1 MAVIAYTSAAV
12 NPLVSQS
19 DKVVEMSVT
28 PLPVTAQLYGAGKED
43 GDPGAVWTYA
53 WEIIDKPTGSL
64 VRFQDTL
71 GQTSALQN
79 PVLEN
84 VDTWGNI
91 LVFLVV
97 TNTNTGNHS
106 SNDYLTKDTVK
117 AKVVVRVKSTS
128 ASIQKFAKH
137 EWSWQAHVNVWADV
151 IETLKSTAVAIPAAL
166 MQLISGGYS
175 EHPPGTVLHKHY
187 GEDIDVGT
195 TTARGALAVS
205 DTPADPA
212 NPVALNVDYQPQSV
226 QVYGTPTTSGWVHGI
241 EVADTLVGG
250 GNYPHA
256 LFPVLTSCK
265 LKRLTFSFADFGDS
279 TNEYAFEVYYGSAA
293 QWTSGAGLTS
303 LAAFDTSMGPI
314 VWENAVHVVNSA
326 LSSVTLSPGHIVG
339 VVVRTAPTGITG
351 AKVGQALSITAHFY
365 REV

>member
-1 MAVIAYTSAAV
+1 MAVIAYTSAAI

-19 DKVVEMSVT
+19 DKIVEMSVT

-53 WEIIDKPTGSL
+53 WEIIDKPAGSL

-128 ASIQKFAKH
+128 AAIQKMAKF
-137 EWSWQAHVNVWADV
+137 EWSWQAHANAWADV

-175 EHPPGTVLHKHY
+175 EFPPGTVLHKHY
-187 GEDIDVGT
+187 GDDIDGGT
-195 TTARGALAVS
+195 TTMRGTLAVS

-212 NPVALNVDYQPQSV
+212 NPVALNSDYQPQSV
-226 QVYGTPTTSGWVHGI
+226 QVSGTPTTSGWVHGV
-241 EVADTLVGG
+241 EVANPTLSG

-256 LFPVLTSCK
+256 LFPVMGTCK
-265 LKRLTFSFADFGDS
+265 LKQLTFAFADFGDS
-279 TNEYAFEVYYGSAA
+279 TNVYEFEVFYGSAA
-293 QWTSGAGLTS
+293 QWAAGAGLTA
-303 LAAFDTSMGPI
+303 LAAFDTPMGPAALN
-314 VWENAVHVVNSA
+314 NAAYILNSG
-326 LSSVTLSPGHIVG
+326 LSSVTLSAGHIVG
-339 VVVRTAPTGITG
+339 VVVRTAPAGVSG
-351 AKVGQALSITAHFY
+351 VRVGHGMTVVAHFY